1 MKKKILSV
9 ILACCMSLTMMT
21 PMVYAEENIEV
32 TAKEQENESAD
43 ELNETQEN
51 ETSEEVIQEEQTEDE
66 DTTAAPDEQENDEA
80 ILEDELDETED
91 LENTEENIEIQEDED
106 GIQVYSGGM
115 SLAQLRNKFPA
126 GKYWNHAGNPGSGS
140 AQNNQDGYTSTPCPK
155 HGNVGS
161 SSQTCNGFA
170 PGGTQLSWQCM
181 GYAEKLG
188 YDATGYNPRNNSNG
202 WSTSTSSS
210 ALDNLKAGDIV
221 RYKNN
226 GHSIYVTAVN
236 GDTVTYTDCNSDGH
250 CIIRWDQQI
259 SKSTLK
265 STFTHVRSAPSS
277 PVSDTCNCSTA
288 YAGNYTCTTS
298 SQNLT
303 IRSGHGSSY
312 SKVGSIPSGATVYV
326 SKASGTGAGDWAH
339 VEYNGVSGL
348 ASMEY
353 LQKQDTGHDPFGVLD
368 SATGGVHSVTIRG
381 WALDEDDYGT
391 TLGIHA
397 YIGDTCI
404 GTTVA
409 DLYRPDV
416 NEVYG
421 CGEYHGYIAT
431 FDVDTNITGEQTVRV
446 YAINTGGGSV
456 NSMIGSAT
464 VNIEKD
470 TEAPTISDCKV
481 SDITSTGYTVTC
493 KVTDDNGV
501 DRVQFPTWTKKDGQD
516 DIIQDWDRNEAASGT
531 KDGDT
536 YTYHVDV
543 ADHNN
548 ESGLYNTHIYAYDK
562 YGNSVGKAMDGI
574 EVPEMPE
581 IAKDMKDDFYATV
594 QNTSNNTFLTKV
606 HDGKNW
612 DTYFEKESG
621 ERTQIWHFIKN
632 TDDSGTYTI
641 YCEGNEALVLD
652 VADGVDTEQ
661 NNIRVWTTNGS
672 EAQKWD
678 ILEKDGEYYLK
689 PLCSNLRVLGCS
701 KTNEEYFNAQMA
713 SYNTRDCGIK
723 ITEVSCT
730 KTELN
735 DESLINE
742 GNYKGHHYEVF
753 DQGMTWSDAKRVCEE
768 LGGHLVTITSEEEQN
783 FVTSLIEE
791 GKMNQ
796 YWLGLHRYS
805 QEYAWITGESVEYSN
820 WDKGEPNGIENNK
833 EYCAE
838 ILNKANPAVSG
849 SQRFKWNDVN
859 NSNTVSGET
868 DFFNTDLVGFICEYD
883 SIKNYTLTY
892 DANGGTN
899 APEKKTDEQDA
910 ILKVSEDTPIRRG
923 YEFLGWSTDKD
934 TETAEYQANDEI
946 KLTKDITLY
955 AVWEKMDATGTCGEK
970 VSWELDKQG
979 VLTIYGEGAMKNYT
993 YKSEMPWYKYLSKIQ
1008 KVVIEKGV
1016 TTIGDYVFY
1025 GMTDTTE
1032 ITIPEGVTTIG
1043 EYAFKNSTKI
1053 AEVKLPN
1060 TLKKLGQSAFY
1071 GCTSLNKIAIPEG
1084 LYTIWGYTFKNCTSL
1099 AEVTLPSTLIKIDEA
1114 AFYGC
1119 SSLKKIEIPED
1130 VSIIG
1135 IYCFKNCS
1143 NLSEISLP
1151 ESMTKIREA
1160 AFYGTAITEI
1170 TIPDS
1175 VTAIGSYAFKNCAK
1189 LKKVNLSKELKTIE
1203 ESAFYACES
1212 MTKLILPSNVT
1223 TIGDYAFRRCE
1234 GLQLVEFSESLKKI
1248 GESAFYGCSD
1258 LSELVLP
1265 EGMTEIGAYAFKS
1278 CTNVTSVSLPSTLN
1292 VIGESGFY
1300 GCDRIE
1306 SIEIPAAVNKI
1317 GDYAFSRCTGL
1328 NTVTFKGDA
1337 PSIADYTFAKV
1348 KATVY
1353 YPGENETWTQDKMKN
1368 YGGTLTWKKN

>member
-1 MKKKILSV
+1 MKKKILSI
-9 ILACCMSLTMMT
+9 ILACCMSLTTMT
-21 PMVYAEENIEV
+21 PMVYAEETTEV
-32 TAKEQENESAD
+32 TAE
-43 ELNETQEN
+43 
-51 ETSEEVIQEEQTEDE
+51 
-66 DTTAAPDEQENDEA
+66 EQENDSTEE
-80 ILEDELDETED
+80 IIQDEENEEEIVDDGEERLDIT
-91 LENTEENIEIQEDED
+91 ENTNNDVQDEENE
-106 GIQVYSGGM
+106 VTTYSGENR
-115 SLAQLRNKFPA
+115 SS
-126 GKYWNHAGNPGSGS
+126 NPF
-140 AQNNQDGYTSTPCPK
+140 ST
-155 HGNVGS
+155 G
-161 SSQTCNGFA
+161 
-170 PGGTQLSWQCM
+170 QCTWWA
-181 GYAEKLG
+181 YRRWSELL
-188 YDATGYNPRNNSNG
+188 GYNPNVIRGNAGGWYDNCTAAGFQRGAKPAVGAIVCWNNGNGDDTGHVAVVESISSSSITVSEYNWTTPKGYDEATISFSKINRNSSSKPNRYLKG
-202 WSTSTSSS
+202 YIYLPGKAPSTSHNPIGE
-210 ALDNLKAGDIV
+210 LDA
-221 RYKNN
+221 
-226 GHSIYVTAVN
+226 
-236 GDTVTYTDCNSDGH
+236 
-250 CIIRWDQQI
+250 
-259 SKSTLK
+259 
-265 STFTHVRSAPSS
+265 
-277 PVSDTCNCSTA
+277 
-288 YAGNYTCTTS
+288 
-298 SQNLT
+298 
-303 IRSGHGSSY
+303 
-312 SKVGSIPSGATVYV
+312 
-326 SKASGTGAGDWAH
+326 ASGGLSH
-339 VEYNGVSGL
+339 VGVSG
-348 ASMEY
+348 
-353 LQKQDTGHDPFGVLD
+353 
-368 SATGGVHSVTIRG
+368 
-381 WALDEDDYGT
+381 WAIDEDDYGAQ
-391 TLGIHA
+391 LEIHV
-397 YIGDTCI
+397 YLDSEIIGKTI
-404 GTTVA
+404 ANLQRT
-409 DLYRPDV
+409 DV
-416 NEVYG
+416 NNIYG
-421 CGEYHGYIAT
+421 CGEYHGYS
-431 FDVDTNITGEQTVRV
+431 FDTTVDSSIEGVHTVSVYAINVGGGDTNTLLGSKDVTITRAHDPFGALDSAGGGVHSVSVSGWAIDEDDYGKALEIHVYLDDSGVGKTVADKYRPDVNNVYGCGDYHGYEATLAVDSNMTGEHTVKV
-446 YAINTGGGSV
+446 FAINTGGGT
-456 NSMIGSAT
+456 NTLIGSKT
-464 VNIEKD
+464 VNIKAD
-470 TEAPTISDCKV
+470 TEAPIISECKV

-501 DRVQFPTWTKKDGQD
+501 DRVQFPTWTQKDGQD

-536 YTYHVDV
+536 YTYHVNI

-548 ESGLYNTHIYAYDK
+548 ESGLYSTHIYAYDK
-562 YGNSVGKAMDGI
+562 YGNSAGKSIDEI
-574 EVPEMPE
+574 EVPVMPE
-581 IAKDMKDDFYATV
+581 TAKNIKDDFYATV
-594 QNTSNNTFLTKV
+594 QNISNNTFLTKV
-606 HDGKNW
+606 RDGKSWNA
-612 DTYFEKESG
+612 YFEKENG
-621 ERTQIWHFIKN
+621 ERTQIWHFIK
-632 TDDSGTYTI
+632 DKDASGAYTV

-652 VADGVDTEQ
+652 VADGVDAEK
-661 NNIRVWTTNGS
+661 NNIRVWTKNGS
-672 EAQKWD
+672 KAQTWD
-678 ILEKDGEYYLK
+678 VLEKDGEYYLK
-689 PLCSNLRVLGCS
+689 PACSNLRVLGCS
-701 KTNEEYFNAQMA
+701 KTSKEYFNAQMA

-723 ITEVSCT
+723 ITEVSCI

-742 GNYKGHHYEVF
+742 GNYKGHHYEIF
-753 DQGMTWSDAKRVCEE
+753 DQGMIWSDAKRICEE
-768 LGGHLVTITSEEEQN
+768 RGGHLVTITSEEEQN

-796 YWLGLHRYS
+796 YWLGGQRS
-805 QEYAWITGESVEYSN
+805 DKEYVWITGESMEYSN
-820 WDKGEPNGIENNK
+820 WDKGEPNGIENNN

-899 APEKKTDEQDA
+899 APEQKTDEQDT

-934 TETAEYQANDEI
+934 AEKAEYQANDEI

-955 AVWEKMDATGTCGEK
+955 AVWEKMEATGTCGEK
-970 VSWELDKQG
+970 VSWELDQQG

-1016 TTIGDYVFY
+1016 TTIGDYAFY
-1025 GMTDTTE
+1025 GMTDTIE

-1053 AEVKLPN
+1053 AEVKLPS

-1071 GCTSLNKIAIPEG
+1071 GCTSLSKIAIPEG

-1223 TIGDYAFRRCE
+1223 TIGDYAFRRCV
-1234 GLQLVEFSESLKKI
+1234 GLQVVEFSDSLKKI

-1265 EGMTEIGAYAFKS
+1265 EGMTEIGAYTFKS

-1306 SIEIPAAVNKI
+1306 SIEIPAAVNTI
-1317 GDYAFSRCTGL
+1317 GNYAFSRCTGL

-1353 YPGENETWTQDKMKN
+1353 YPGDNETWTQDKMKN

>member
-1 MKKKILSV
+1 MKKKILSIV
-9 ILACCMSLTMMT
+9 LACCMSFTTMT
-21 PMVYAEENIEV
+21 PVVYAEENTDV
-32 TAKEQENESAD
+32 TAEKQENES
-43 ELNETQEN
+43 NETQEN
-51 ETSEEVIQEEQTEDE
+51 EILEEVIQEEQTEDE
-66 DTTAAPDEQENDEA
+66 DTITASDEQENNEA
-80 ILEDELDETED
+80 NLETELDKLED
-91 LENTEENIEIQEDED
+91 LENVEIQEEER
-106 GIQVYSGGM
+106 IQVCSGGM

-210 ALDNLKAGDIV
+210 ALNNLKAGDIV

-339 VEYNGVSGL
+339 VEYNGVSGF

-353 LQKQDTGHDPFGVLD
+353 LQKQDTGHDPFGKLD
-368 SATGGVHSVTIRG
+368 SATGGAHSVTVRG

-391 TLGIHA
+391 ALEVHI
-397 YIGDTCI
+397 YLDDSCI
-404 GTTVA
+404 GATIA
-409 DLYRPDV
+409 DKYRPDV
-416 NEVYG
+416 NNVYG
-421 CGEYHGYIAT
+421 CGDYHGYEAT
-431 FDVDTNITGEQTVRV
+431 FSVDSSITGEHTVRA
-446 YAINTGGGSV
+446 YAINTGGGS
-456 NSMIGSAT
+456 NNTMIGSAT

-470 TEAPTISDCKV
+470 TENPVISDF
-481 SDITSTGYTVTC
+481 
-493 KVTDDNGV
+493 KVTDITTTGYIVSCTVTDNVGV
-501 DRVQFPTWTKKDGQD
+501 DRVQFPTWTQKDGQD
-516 DIIQDWDRNEAASGT
+516 DIIPDWTTNSAASGARN
-531 KDGDT
+531 GDT
-536 YTYHVDV
+536 YVYQVNI

-548 ESGLYNTHIYAYDK
+548 ENGLYNTHIYAYDK
-562 YGNSVGKAMDGI
+562 DGNCSVAALNSI
-574 EVPEMPE
+574 E
-581 IAKDMKDDFYATV
+581 IATMPAVSEQFKDDFYAKIQNASTGTV
-594 QNTSNNTFLTKV
+594 LTRV
-606 HDGKNW
+606 DGEETKDVKFSE
-612 DTYFEKESG
+612 DTNARE
-621 ERTQIWHFIKN
+621 QIWHFVKN
-632 TDDSGTYTI
+632 TGSDSYTI
-641 YCEGNEALVLD
+641 SCEDDEVMVLD
-652 VADGVDTEQ
+652 VSSGIDEDKKNVW
-661 NNIRVWTTNGS
+661 VWTRNGS
-672 EAQKWD
+672 EAQQWT
-678 ILEKDGEYYLK
+678 ILDNDGNYCLK
-689 PLCSNLRVLGCS
+689 PGCSELRVLDTPGGNGG
-701 KTNEEYFNAQMA
+701 TQNAQIY
-713 SYNTRDCGIK
+713 SYNSGPGAKMNIV
-723 ITEVSCT
+723 EVEPT
-730 KTELN
+730 KTKLQ
-735 DESLINE
+735 NE
-742 GNYKGHHYEVF
+742 NLVSSGNYNQHRYEVF
-753 DQGMTWSDAKRVCEE
+753 DQEMTWSDAERACEAA
-768 LGGHLVTITSEEEQN
+768 GGHLVSITDAEEQK
-783 FVTSLIEE
+783 FVESLLEKA
-791 GKMNQ
+791 GMQ
-796 YWLGLHRYS
+796 HYWIGMYS
-805 QEYAWITGESVEYSN
+805 NLNTYKWITGESNDYTN
-820 WDKGEPNGIENNK
+820 WNTGEPNGISSEQAK
-833 EYCAE
+833 EYCGE
-838 ILNKANPAVSG
+838 ILNTSG
-849 SQRFKWNDVN
+849 SKGLWNDLS
-859 NSNTVSGET
+859 NSPQEK
-868 DFFNTDLVGFICEYD
+868 VGVICEYD
-883 SIKNYTLTY
+883 FVKSYTLTY

-934 TETAEYQANDEI
+934 AEKAEYQANDEI

-955 AVWEKMDATGTCGEK
+955 AVWEKMEATGTCGEK
-970 VSWELDKQG
+970 VSWELDQQG
-979 VLTIYGEGAMKNYT
+979 ALTIYGEGAMKNYT

-1053 AEVKLPN
+1053 AEVTLPS

-1071 GCTSLNKIAIPEG
+1071 GCTSLSKIAIPEG

-1223 TIGDYAFRRCE
+1223 IIGDYAFRRCV
-1234 GLQLVEFSESLKKI
+1234 GLQVVEFSDSLKKI
-1248 GESAFYGCSD
+1248 GESAFYGCAD

-1306 SIEIPAAVNKI
+1306 AIEIPAAVNKI
-1317 GDYAFSRCTGL
+1317 GDYAFSRCKGL

-1353 YPGENETWTQDKMKN
+1353 YPGDNETWTQDKLKN

>member
-1 MKKKILSV
+1 MKKKILSIV
-9 ILACCMSLTMMT
+9 LACCMSFTTMT
-21 PMVYAEENIEV
+21 PVVYAEENTDV
-32 TAKEQENESAD
+32 TAEKQENES
-43 ELNETQEN
+43 NETQEN
-51 ETSEEVIQEEQTEDE
+51 EILEEVIQEEQTEDE
-66 DTTAAPDEQENDEA
+66 DTITASDEQENNEA
-80 ILEDELDETED
+80 NLETELDKLED
-91 LENTEENIEIQEDED
+91 LENVEIQEEER
-106 GIQVYSGGM
+106 IQVCSGGM

-210 ALDNLKAGDIV
+210 ALNNLKAGDIV

-339 VEYNGVSGL
+339 VEYNGVSGF

-368 SATGGVHSVTIRG
+368 SATGGIHSVTIRG

-397 YIGDTCI
+397 YIDDTCI

-409 DLYRPDV
+409 DKYRPDV
-416 NEVYG
+416 NNVYS
-421 CGEYHGYIAT
+421 CGDYHGYEAT
-431 FDVDTNITGEQTVRV
+431 FSVDSSIVGERTVRI

-470 TEAPTISDCKV
+470 TEAPVISDCQV
-481 SDITSTGYTVTC
+481 TERTSSGYTVSCT
-493 KVTDDNGV
+493 VTDNSEI
-501 DRVQFPTWTKKDGQD
+501 DRVQFPTWTKENGQD
-516 DIIQDWDRNEAASGT
+516 DIASEWPTNPAVKGT
-531 KDGDT
+531 KNGDT
-536 YTYHVDV
+536 YSFRVNIE
-543 ADHNN
+543 DHNN
-548 ESGLYNTHIYAYDK
+548 EMGTYITHIYAYDHD
-562 YGNSVGKAMDGI
+562 GNYSAARLDEI
-574 EVPEMPE
+574 EIVKVP
-581 IAKDMKDDFYATV
+581 DVVTNLKDDFYAKIQNAAVGTV
-594 QNTSNNTFLTKV
+594 LTRT
-606 HDGKNW
+606 D
-612 DTYFEKESG
+612 EKENKDVCFS
-621 ERTQIWHFIKN
+621 EDENSRKQIWHFVKN
-632 TDDSGTYTI
+632 AGSDSYTVSCEDD
-641 YCEGNEALVLD
+641 EAMVLD
-652 VADGVDTEQ
+652 VEAGTDNER
-661 NNIRVWTTNGS
+661 NNVQVWSRNGS
-672 EAQKWD
+672 KAQQWEVLD
-678 ILEKDGEYYLK
+678 NNGTYCLK
-689 PLCSNLRVLGCS
+689 PLSSAVKVLDTPGGNVG
-701 KTNEEYFNAQMA
+701 TQNAQIY
-713 SYNTRDCGIK
+713 SYNEGQGVGMNI
-723 ITEVSCT
+723 IEVSPINV
-730 KTELN
+730 ELKK
-735 DESLINE
+735 ESLVSS
-742 GNYKGHHYEVF
+742 GNYNQHRYEVF

-796 YWLGLHRYS
+796 YWLGLQRYS

-923 YEFLGWSTDKD
+923 YKFLGWSTEKD
-934 TETAEYQANDEI
+934 AEKAEYQANDEI

-955 AVWEKMDATGTCGEK
+955 AVWEKMEATGTCGEK
-970 VSWELDKQG
+970 VSWELDQQG
-979 VLTIYGEGAMKNYT
+979 VLTVYGEGAMKNYT
-993 YKSEMPWYKYLSKIQ
+993 YKSEMPWHKYLSKIQ

-1016 TTIGDYVFY
+1016 TTIGDYAFY

-1032 ITIPEGVTTIG
+1032 ITIPEGVKTIG

-1053 AEVKLPN
+1053 AEVKLPS

-1071 GCTSLNKIAIPEG
+1071 GCTSLSKIAIPEG

-1223 TIGDYAFRRCE
+1223 TIGDYAFRRCV
-1234 GLQLVEFSESLKKI
+1234 GLQVVEFSDSLKKI

-1265 EGMTEIGAYAFKS
+1265 EGMTEIGGYAFKS

-1306 SIEIPAAVNKI
+1306 SIEIPAGLNAI

-1353 YPGENETWTQDKMKN
+1353 YPGDNETWTQDKLKN

>member
-9 ILACCMSLTMMT
+9 ILACCMTLTMMT
-21 PMVYAEENIEV
+21 PMVYAEETTEV
-32 TAKEQENESAD
+32 TAEEQENDS
-43 ELNETQEN
+43 T
-51 ETSEEVIQEEQTEDE
+51 EEVIQDEPVEEAEVEDEEQNYEASEEDIQDAQSEDE
-66 DTTAAPDEQENDEA
+66 GITNEEDENDIESFSDEV
-80 ILEDELDETED
+80 ED
-91 LENTEENIEIQEDED
+91 TEETGIAVQSTDLPSEIYLTQQGSSTCTLAASAMMLRARFYKSNNSSWRSITESSIRSTAWVD
-106 GIQVYSGGM
+106 GTGLRHSWTYKIDNNSVSVNHSSVSGISVSSLKSLLNNHPEGIVLYCGKLPHAVFLTDYDGDTFYCADPLSSYSGKR
-115 SLAQLRNKFPA
+115 LAL
-126 GKYWNHAGNPGSGS
+126 
-140 AQNNQDGYTSTPCPK
+140 
-155 HGNVGS
+155 S
-161 SSQTCNGFA
+161 SSYLGKKYGSQA
-170 PGGTQLSWQCM
+170 SILSNVTAYW
-181 GYAEKLG
+181 YVSSYSIA
-188 YDATGYNPRNNSNG
+188 SNG
-202 WSTSTSSS
+202 T
-210 ALDNLKAGDIV
+210 N
-221 RYKNN
+221 
-226 GHSIYVTAVN
+226 
-236 GDTVTYTDCNSDGH
+236 
-250 CIIRWDQQI
+250 
-259 SKSTLK
+259 
-265 STFTHVRSAPSS
+265 P
-277 PVSDTCNCSTA
+277 DTCNCSTA

-339 VEYNGVSGL
+339 VEYNGVSGF

-353 LQKQDTGHDPFGVLD
+353 LKKQDTGHDPFGALD
-368 SATGGVHSVTIRG
+368 SAGGGVHSVSVSG
-381 WALDEDDYGT
+381 WAIDEDDYGKA
-391 TLGIHA
+391 LEIHV
-397 YIGDTCI
+397 YLDDSGV
-404 GTTVA
+404 GKTVA
-409 DLYRPDV
+409 DKYRPDV
-416 NEVYG
+416 NNVYG
-421 CGEYHGYIAT
+421 CGEYHGYEAT
-431 FDVDTNITGEQTVRV
+431 LAVDSNMTGEHTVKV
-446 YAINTGGGSV
+446 FAINTGGGT
-456 NSMIGSAT
+456 NTLIGSKT
-464 VNIEKD
+464 VNIKAD
-470 TEAPTISDCKV
+470 TEAPIISECKV

-501 DRVQFPTWTKKDGQD
+501 DRVQFPTWTQKDGQD

-536 YTYHVDV
+536 YTYHVNI

-548 ESGLYNTHIYAYDK
+548 ESGLYSTHIYAYDK
-562 YGNSVGKAMDGI
+562 YGNSAGKSIDEI
-574 EVPEMPE
+574 EVPVMPE
-581 IAKDMKDDFYATV
+581 TAKNIKDDFYATV
-594 QNTSNNTFLTKV
+594 QNISNNTFLTKV
-606 HDGKNW
+606 RDGKSWNA
-612 DTYFEKESG
+612 YFEKENG
-621 ERTQIWHFIKN
+621 ERTQIWHFIK
-632 TDDSGTYTI
+632 DKDASGAYTV

-652 VADGVDTEQ
+652 VADGVDAEK
-661 NNIRVWTTNGS
+661 NNIRVWTKNGS
-672 EAQKWD
+672 KAQTWD
-678 ILEKDGEYYLK
+678 VLEKDGEYYLK
-689 PLCSNLRVLGCS
+689 PACSNLRVLGCS
-701 KTNEEYFNAQMA
+701 KTSKEYFNAQMA

-723 ITEVSCT
+723 ITEVSCI

-742 GNYKGHHYEVF
+742 GNYKGHHYEIF
-753 DQGMTWSDAKRVCEE
+753 DQGMIWSDAKRICEE
-768 LGGHLVTITSEEEQN
+768 RGGHLVTITSEEEQN

-796 YWLGLHRYS
+796 YWLGGQRS
-805 QEYAWITGESVEYSN
+805 DKEYVWITGESMEYSN
-820 WDKGEPNGIENNK
+820 WDKGEPNGIENNN

-899 APEKKTDEQDA
+899 APEQKTDEQDT

-934 TETAEYQANDEI
+934 AEKAEYQANDEI

-955 AVWEKMDATGTCGEK
+955 AVWEKMEATGTCGEK
-970 VSWELDKQG
+970 VSWELDQQG

-1016 TTIGDYVFY
+1016 TTIGDYAFY
-1025 GMTDTTE
+1025 GMTDTIE

-1053 AEVKLPN
+1053 AEVKLPS

-1071 GCTSLNKIAIPEG
+1071 GCTSLSKIAIPEG

-1212 MTKLILPSNVT
+1212 MTKLILPSNLT

-1306 SIEIPAAVNKI
+1306 SIEIPAAVNTI

-1353 YPGENETWTQDKMKN
+1353 YPGDNETWTQDKMKN